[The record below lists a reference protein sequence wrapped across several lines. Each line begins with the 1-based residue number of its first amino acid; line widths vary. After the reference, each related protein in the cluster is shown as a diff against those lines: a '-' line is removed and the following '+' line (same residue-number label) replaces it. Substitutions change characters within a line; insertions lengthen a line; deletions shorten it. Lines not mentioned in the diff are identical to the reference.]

1 MSAPAPAL
9 RVSPEQREV
18 LETWTRSRV
27 LSHRQVQR
35 AQLVLL
41 AADGLANEVIA
52 VRMGMS
58 KPSVLK
64 WRARFEAEGVDGL
77 EEAPGRGPRSKYGQ
91 DFVERVVSTTLRRPD
106 DGTTHWSTRSLSEQV
121 GASHATVHRIWQDM
135 GLQPHL
141 TRTFKYS
148 TDPHLE
154 EKVSDVVG
162 LYMNPPEN
170 AIVLSVDE
178 KSQIQALD
186 RTQPLLPMKPHQVER
201 HTHDYKRHGTTTL
214 FAALDVATGEITGAC
229 YQKHRAAEFL
239 AFLQL
244 LVRVYPRRQLHVILD
259 NASSHK
265 TPEVQQWLRRHR
277 RVHLHFTPTG
287 SSWLN
292 QVETWFSILSRRAI
306 RRGVFRNLSALI
318 AAIQGFL
325 DGWNARRKPFVWVKS
340 AEQILAQL
348 NRQRFHETVH

>member
-9 RVSPEQREV
+9 QVTPQQREV

-41 AADGLANEVIA
+41 AADGLANGVIA
-52 VRMGMS
+52 ARLGLS

-64 WRARFEAEGVDGL
+64 WRARFATDGVDGL
-77 EEAPGRGPRSKYGQ
+77 EEAPGRGPRPTYGQ
-91 DFVERVVSTTLRRPD
+91 DFVERVVRTTLRRPD
-106 DGTTHWSTRSLSEQV
+106 DGTTHWSTRSLSERV
-121 GASHATVHRIWQDM
+121 GASHATVHRIWQEM

-148 TDPHLE
+148 KDPRLE
-154 EKVSDVVG
+154 EKVSDIVG

-201 HTHDYKRHGTTTL
+201 RTHDYKRHGTTTL
-214 FAALDVATGEITGAC
+214 FAALDVATGEVTGTC
-229 YQKHRAAEFL
+229 YHKHRAVEFL

-244 LVRVYPRRQLHVILD
+244 VARVYPRRQLHVIVD

-265 TPEVQQWLRRHR
+265 TPEVQEWLRRHR

-306 RRGVFRNLSALI
+306 RRGVFRNMGALI
-318 AAIQGFL
+318 AAIEHFL
-325 DGWNARRKPFVWVKS
+325 EGWNQRCKPFVWVKS

>member
-9 RVSPEQREV
+9 PVSAEQRAV

-41 AADGLANEVIA
+41 AADGLANEMIA
-52 VRMGMS
+52 ARLGMS

-64 WRARFEAEGVDGL
+64 WRARFAADGVDGL
-77 EEAPGRGPRSKYGQ
+77 EEAPGRGRRRTYGQ
-91 DFVERVVSTTLRRPD
+91 DFVERVVSATLRAPD
-106 DGTTHWSTRSLSEQV
+106 DGTTHWSTRSLSGRV

-148 TDPHLE
+148 TDPHLDE
-154 EKVSDVVG
+154 RVSDVVG

-170 AIVLSVDE
+170 AIVLCVDE

-201 HTHDYKRHGTTTL
+201 QTHDYKRNGTTTL
-214 FAALDVATGEITGAC
+214 FAALDVATGEATGAC
-229 YQKHRAAEFL
+229 YQKHRATEFL
-239 AFLQL
+239 AFLEL
-244 LVRVYPRRQLHVILD
+244 VVRVYPRRQLHVIVD

-265 TPEVQQWLRRHR
+265 TPEVQQWLSRHR

-292 QVETWFSILSRRAI
+292 QVETWFSVLSRRAI

-318 AAIQGFL
+318 DAIQRFL
-325 DGWNARRKPFVWVKS
+325 DGWNERCKPFVWVKS